1 MQFVND
7 FITVPAEFIN
17 VVIPWIIVL
26 VEVVIVGRAPPENSK
41 VCAVPPIESVFM
53 YPLFEVGWFMINVVV
68 YATVPVV
75 GVGIPTILIDIDE
88 IANVPVAP
96 PILAYTTAPLK

>member
-1 MQFVND
+1 
-7 FITVPAEFIN
+7 
-17 VVIPWIIVL
+17 
-26 VEVVIVGRAPPENSK
+26 
-41 VCAVPPIESVFM
+41 
-53 YPLFEVGWFMINVVV
+53 MINVVV

-88 IANVPVAP
+88 LANVPVAP